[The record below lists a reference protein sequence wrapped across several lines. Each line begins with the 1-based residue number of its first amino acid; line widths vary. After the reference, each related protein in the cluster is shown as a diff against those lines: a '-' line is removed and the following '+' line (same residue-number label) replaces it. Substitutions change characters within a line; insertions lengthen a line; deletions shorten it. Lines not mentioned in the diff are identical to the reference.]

1 MKRLLMVFSFLF
13 FLSVVT
19 MAQSSPRLQ
28 EPTSQ
33 DSPALFAVDAQAC
46 NACNDRC
53 VQARENCRAM
63 ACAHAGGK
71 SRNAS
76 ACDGG
81 NPDVYAKEAQG
92 CSNREVACK
101 NSCTNSA
108 ACKY

>member
-1 MKRLLMVFSFLF
+1 MKRLSMGVTFLAL
-13 FLSVVT
+13 LSLLAV
-19 MAQSSPRLQ
+19 AQSAPR
-28 EPTSQ
+28 SQ
-33 DSPALFAVDAQAC
+33 KTASQSAPELLAVDAQAC

-53 VQARENCRAM
+53 VQARENCRAL

-81 NPDVYAKEAQG
+81 NPDVYAKEAQK
-92 CSNREVACK
+92 CSNTEVTCK
-101 NSCTNSA
+101 NGCTNSA